1 MNRNYVIGI
10 VVLAVII
17 IIGWVVSGSGSKPV
31 STVDTT
37 VSTDQ
42 LNTGTTTST
51 GSDSVLPSAT
61 LTEVTFTDN
70 GFTPATVTIKKGET
84 VRFTN
89 QSSELMW
96 VASNPHPTHTDYS
109 EFDERTSVG
118 AGGSYEFTFTKIGN
132 WKYHNHKDPS
142 GKGEII
148 VE

>member
-96 VASNPHPTHTDYS
+96 VASNPHPTHTDYP
-109 EFDERTSVG
+109 EFDEKTSVA